1 MKKSAEYFLNSTT
14 SVLPAKTGIH
24 FFHRVKCL
32 VFDIVLLILCF
43 VMSAEA
49 QNLSKY
55 ERPIS
60 TPIFFVASQDTFINL
75 NEDSLIAAS
84 LSPVDTTIREGKSTT
99 IATLGS
105 MIVPGLGQI
114 YNESYWKAPVVWGLG
129 YYFYSVY
136 KEQDDLYKKA
146 QAQYDTTITVKNPFG
161 SRDLRNVRDF
171 YKRQRNN
178 FGWYVVIVY
187 LLNVVD
193 AYVDAALYNFE
204 VSPNLQGTNQ
214 WRVNVRIPLR

>member
-1 MKKSAEYFLNSTT
+1 MRILLLHMACIFSF
-14 SVLPAKTGIH
+14 H
-24 FFHRVKCL
+24 FATAQ
-32 VFDIVLLILCF
+32 IV
-43 VMSAEA
+43 
-49 QNLSKY
+49 QKY
-55 ERPIS
+55 EQPIP
-60 TPIFFVASQDTFINL
+60 TPVFFVASQDTFLNL

-99 IATLGS
+99 IAMLAS
-105 MIVPGLGQI
+105 MVVPGTGQI

-136 KEQDDLYKKA
+136 NNQDELYKKYRY
-146 QAQYDTTITVKNPFG
+146 QYDTSITT
-161 SRDLRNVRDF
+161 LRPSGNADFRSLRDF
-171 YKRQRNN
+171 HKGQRNM
-178 FGWYVVIVY
+178 FGWYIAITY

-214 WRVNVRIPLR
+214 WRVRMKIPLR